1 MSDLRRDLET
11 KSERFDLAPGALT
24 RMFERRRR
32 KQRNLR
38 IRAGVLSLVVA
49 GFSTWGAVS
58 AFRDIGATQPGTSQA
73 DRRSYGQIAG
83 TYSKTL
89 TNEDPVVRAN
99 DMAGTYT
106 MQLRRDGVML
116 LSIPPGFTAEG
127 SSPSGIS
134 FRLSGDRF
142 TTNAFVNL
150 TCEKTVGLYE
160 WDLREDRLTLI
171 ALQDPCEV
179 RVALFG
185 TTPWQRAR

>member
-1 MSDLRRDLET
+1 MV
-11 KSERFDLAPGALT
+11 
-24 RMFERRRR
+24 
-32 KQRNLR
+32 
-38 IRAGVLSLVVA
+38 AGV
-49 GFSTWGAVS
+49 GTWGAVS
-58 AFRDIGATQPGTSQA
+58 AFRDIGATQLGTSQA
-73 DRRSYGQIAG
+73 DRRSYGQIEG

-99 DMAGTYT
+99 DMAGTYDAT
-106 MQLRRDGVML
+106 RARRRDAP
-116 LSIPPGFTAEG
+116 ID
-127 SSPSGIS
+127 PSGLHGGGIVSLGIS

-150 TCEKTVGLYE
+150 TCEVGLYE

-171 ALQDPCEV
+171 ALQDPCDV